1 MANILINTACCSA
14 ACGAVTDP
22 CLCPGQPGVYVY
34 LESACSAY
42 QNLCGTQAFTGPQR
56 WFATYEQTCN
66 LNYSNTSY
74 GGAEDLVQVA
84 IQAENSTTYYKSQ
97 STDEH
102 YVDENCDIVGSCGET
117 TYTHTGTI
125 YIYWFEQYIS
135 GSTFTRIVNATCTTY
150 PPDPAQSECT
160 GTETRTYVYSDGSS
174 DTTTLDWPC
183 FTCLTSLV
191 CSNSDPT
198 TTVTTD
204 TTQTITSSIGSVER
218 VLSDEITC
226 DAESGLQV
234 EAAICKSENW
244 DPMPIN
250 QGYEIAPRIEGDP
263 ESTFT
268 PTCINLVVETDIEG
282 CIYCVNRGNISW
294 VLPPPESGSVEVTL
308 CQTEIQQPPILPC
321 EDGGTTYTLTYS
333 EDSTDIILE
342 DLSTGFIFEL
352 GDHIAQIC
360 VLDAV
365 YIAAP

>member
-1 MANILINTACCSA
+1 
-14 ACGAVTDP
+14 
-22 CLCPGQPGVYVY
+22 
-34 LESACSAY
+34 
-42 QNLCGTQAFTGPQR
+42 
-56 WFATYEQTCN
+56 
-66 LNYSNTSY
+66 
-74 GGAEDLVQVA
+74 
-84 IQAENSTTYYKSQ
+84 
-97 STDEH
+97 
-102 YVDENCDIVGSCGET
+102 
-117 TYTHTGTI
+117 
-125 YIYWFEQYIS
+125 
-135 GSTFTRIVNATCTTY
+135 
-150 PPDPAQSECT
+150 
-160 GTETRTYVYSDGSS
+160 
-174 DTTTLDWPC
+174 
-183 FTCLTSLV
+183 
-191 CSNSDPT
+191 
-198 TTVTTD
+198 
-204 TTQTITSSIGSVER
+204 
-218 VLSDEITC
+218 
-226 DAESGLQV
+226 
-234 EAAICKSENW
+234 
-244 DPMPIN
+244 MPIN